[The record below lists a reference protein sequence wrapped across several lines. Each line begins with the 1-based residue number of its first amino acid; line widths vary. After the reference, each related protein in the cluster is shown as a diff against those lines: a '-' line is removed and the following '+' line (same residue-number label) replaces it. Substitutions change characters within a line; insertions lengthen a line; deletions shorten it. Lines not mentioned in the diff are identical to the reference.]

1 MKLEMK
7 SLRPFIGAK
16 NFNVSRAFYSDL
28 GFEEVVI
35 SPDLSLFTADKLSF
49 YLQNYYQKDWIENTM
64 LFLEV
69 KDVAITFQNL
79 QASALD
85 KKYEGVKLIPIRKEN
100 WGEEC
105 FMLDPA
111 GVLIHFGSFLIS

>member
-1 MKLEMK
+1 MQLDIK

-35 SPDLSLFTADKLSF
+35 SSDLSLFTADQLSF

-69 KDVAITFQNL
+69 KDVDTTFQNL

-85 KKYEGVKLIPIRKEN
+85 KKYAGVKLIPIRKES

-105 FMLDPA
+105 FLLDPA
-111 GVLIHFGSFLIS
+111 GVLLHFGSFLVR

>member
-1 MKLEMK
+1 MKLEIN

-16 NFNVSRAFYSDL
+16 DHHISRTFYSDL
-28 GFEEVVI
+28 GFEEIVI
-35 SPDLSLFTADKLSF
+35 DSNLSLFTLDQFSF

-69 KDVAITFQNL
+69 KDVQVTFQQL
-79 QASALD
+79 EASALD
-85 KKYEGVKLIPIRKEN
+85 KKYDGVKLVPIKYET
-100 WGEEC
+100 WGQEC

-111 GVLIHFGSFLIS
+111 GVLIHFGSFKV

>member
-1 MKLEMK
+1 MKLEIN

-16 NFNVSRAFYSDL
+16 DYDISRAFYNDL

-35 SPDLSLFTADKLSF
+35 SHDLSLFTTDKFSF

-69 KDVAITFQNL
+69 KDVNLTFQNL
-79 QASALD
+79 QASALG
-85 KKYEGVKLIPIRKEN
+85 KKYEGVKLIPIRKES
-100 WGEEC
+100 WGAEC
-105 FMLDPA
+105 FMLDPS
-111 GVLIHFGSFLIS
+111 GVLIHFGSFIVS

>member
-16 NFNVSRAFYSDL
+16 NFNVSREFYSDL

-69 KDVAITFQNL
+69 KDADTTFQKL
-79 QASALD
+79 QVSALD
-85 KKYEGVKLIPIRKEN
+85 KKYEGVKLIPIRKES

-111 GVLIHFGSFLIS
+111 GVLIHFGSFLVS

>member
-1 MKLEMK
+1 MKLEIN

-16 NFNVSRAFYSDL
+16 DYDVSRAFYRDL
-28 GFEEVVI
+28 GFEEIVI
-35 SPDLSLFTADKLSF
+35 SNELSLFTADKFSF

-69 KDVAITFQNL
+69 RNVDITFQNL

-85 KKYEGVKLIPIRKEN
+85 KKYEGVKLIPIRKEA
-100 WGEEC
+100 WGAEC

-111 GVLIHFGSFLIS
+111 GVLIHFGSFYVS

>member
-1 MKLEMK
+1 MKLEIK

-16 NFNVSRAFYSDL
+16 DFNISRAFYSDL

-35 SPDLSLFTADKLSF
+35 SPDLSLFRADKLSF

-69 KDVAITFQNL
+69 KDVDATFQKL
-79 QASALD
+79 QASFLY
-85 KKYEGVKLIPIRKEN
+85 KKYEDVRLVPIRKES

-105 FMLDPA
+105 FMLDPS
-111 GVLIHFGSFLIS
+111 GVLIHFGSFLAS

>member
-1 MKLEMK
+1 MKLEIS

-16 NFNVSRAFYSDL
+16 DHHISRAFYNDL
-28 GFEEVVI
+28 GFEELVI
-35 SPDLSLFTADKLSF
+35 NPDLSLFTLDQFSF

-69 KDVAITFQNL
+69 KDVWVTFQQL
-79 QASALD
+79 EASALD
-85 KKYEGVKLIPIRKEN
+85 QKYDGVKLVPIKHET
-100 WGEEC
+100 WGQEC

-111 GVLIHFGSFLIS
+111 GVLIHFGSFKV